1 MAVICDLN
9 DTILDSSLKPITK
22 TVKYLQSLREPIYI
36 VSGADP
42 KDRDMLTAILRR
54 NEVPFTRLLLN
65 PSGSDNDF
73 KYRTAMRLKPI
84 RLAID
89 NNEKARARYKEAGLK
104 TIHPKDLPDMD
115 KFWSIPQTSLIGF

>member
-9 DTILDSSLKPITK
+9 NTILDDSLKPITK

-42 KDRDMLTAILRR
+42 KDRDMLVAILRR
-54 NEVPFTRLLLN
+54 NEVPYTRLLLN

-73 KYRTAMRLKPI
+73 KYRTAIRLKPI

-89 NNEKARARYKEAGLK
+89 NNEKARARYEEAGIK
-104 TIHPKDLPDMD
+104 TIHPRNLPDMD
-115 KFWSIPQTSLIGF
+115 KFWNLP